1 MILWQGYQ
9 NWKVKEKTE
18 IVIVKLLTTNA
29 QITFSVF
36 EVVAAAA
43 VAVAIAAVVPEAEL
57 EFSSKWNVWNR
68 ELKR

>member
-1 MILWQGYQ
+1 M
-9 NWKVKEKTE
+9 
-18 IVIVKLLTTNA
+18 IVKLLTTNA

-57 EFSSKWNVWNR
+57 EFSSK
-68 ELKR
+68 